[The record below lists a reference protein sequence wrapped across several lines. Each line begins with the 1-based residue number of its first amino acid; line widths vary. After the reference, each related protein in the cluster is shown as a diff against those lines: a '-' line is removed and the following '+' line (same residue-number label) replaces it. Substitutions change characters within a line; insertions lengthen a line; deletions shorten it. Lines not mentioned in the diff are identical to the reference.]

1 MRRSGSAPLT
11 ARAHPGPPASRPS
24 GAPAGRRPDRGSRS
38 RLPGLLALALCAA
51 LPSAARAQFAWE
63 TPRLLGP
70 HTQGGLG
77 VHWLQ
82 AETLPGDGEGLL
94 VTWQP
99 PGLPD
104 GIFLRGG
111 AGTGAGDESAGF
123 GGIDV
128 RTPIASARP
137 GQPLDIAWIA
147 GAGVGVGDYLLF
159 TVPVGLTAGR
169 EWASGSVWFSPYVG
183 IGVALDYRRSLD
195 SERDRFDD
203 DFDVYPTA
211 DLGVDLALDPGR
223 RFILRAGASLGDR
236 QAIALGAQMR
246 TGG

>member
-1 MRRSGSAPLT
+1 MRRSVLALV
-11 ARAHPGPPASRPS
+11 
-24 GAPAGRRPDRGSRS
+24 
-38 RLPGLLALALCAA
+38 GLLAG
-51 LPSAARAQFAWE
+51 LPSAASAQFAWE
-63 TPRLLGP
+63 TPRMLGP
-70 HTQGGLG
+70 DTQGGLA

-82 AETLPGDGEGLL
+82 AETLPGDDQG
-94 VTWQP
+94 VMVVWQP

-104 GIFLRGG
+104 NVFLRGG
-111 AGTGAGDESAGF
+111 AGTGAGDQSAGF

-128 RTPIASARP
+128 RTRIADARP

-169 EWASGSVWFSPYVG
+169 SWASGSVWFSPYLG
-183 IGVALDYRRSLD
+183 IGVAMDYRRSLD
-195 SERDRFDD
+195 DEDD
-203 DFDVYPTA
+203 IDDEFDVYPTA

-223 RFILRAGASLGDR
+223 RFILRAGAALGDR
-236 QAIALGAQMR
+236 QAIALGVQIR